1 MLLQLPTDLTISRFG
16 YYAILR
22 GRQLRYSS
30 FIPRNGARLCQA
42 QETMLREDLPTM
54 RTESERE
61 IHVEAPAIHED
72 ESHHSNDLF
81 DDVFGSAPNSPILSG
96 GREDDVAAERMTAH
110 EVSDIPRLRSRHVT
124 EGYREG
130 IAESKEK
137 FIQEGFDEGYSLG
150 AELGL
155 QAGWCLGVLEG
166 VCKALDKKQ
175 ANGGKQSRENV
186 EGDEKPDEL
195 FKRAQDEMQMQKL
208 FDPAYFGSDG
218 IWLYDVPGSED
229 ETTFRQV
236 AIAHPILSKWLSIT
250 RATADRVGLVIA

>member
-1 MLLQLPTDLTISRFG
+1 
-16 YYAILR
+16 
-22 GRQLRYSS
+22 
-30 FIPRNGARLCQA
+30 
-42 QETMLREDLPTM
+42 MLREDLPSV
-54 RTESERE
+54 RAESERE
-61 IHVEAPAIHED
+61 IHVEAPAIDPE

-96 GREDDVAAERMTAH
+96 GRDDDFAPERMNAH

-175 ANGGKQSRENV
+175 ATGGKQSQADGQAET
-186 EGDEKPDEL
+186 EPDEL
-195 FKRAQDEMQMQKL
+195 FKKAQEEMQMQKL
-208 FDPAYFGSDG
+208 FGPAYFGSDG

-236 AIAHPILSKWLSIT
+236 AIAHPVLSKWLATT
-250 RATADRVGLVIA
+250 RVTADRVGLVIA

>member
-1 MLLQLPTDLTISRFG
+1 
-16 YYAILR
+16 
-22 GRQLRYSS
+22 
-30 FIPRNGARLCQA
+30 
-42 QETMLREDLPTM
+42 MLREDLPLS
-54 RTESERE
+54 RADSERE
-61 IHVEAPAIHED
+61 IHVETPMVGED
-72 ESHHSNDLF
+72 EAHHSNDLF
-81 DDVFGSAPNSPILSG
+81 DDIFGSSPNSPILSG
-96 GREDDVAAERMTAH
+96 DRGDDILADRANAS

-155 QAGWCLGVLEG
+155 KAGWCLGVLEG
-166 VCKALDKKQ
+166 VCKALDKAQ
-175 ANGGKQSRENV
+175 MAHGKQSQQDSEADLQS
-186 EGDEKPDEL
+186 EEL
-195 FKRAQDEMQMQKL
+195 FKRAQDELQMQKL

-236 AIAHPILSKWLSIT
+236 AMAHPVLSSWISTT
-250 RATADRVGLVIA
+250 RAAADRVGLAIV

>member
-1 MLLQLPTDLTISRFG
+1 
-16 YYAILR
+16 
-22 GRQLRYSS
+22 
-30 FIPRNGARLCQA
+30 
-42 QETMLREDLPTM
+42 MLREDLPSVHS
-54 RTESERE
+54 ESARE
-61 IHVEAPAIHED
+61 IHVEASAMDAD
-72 ESHHSNDLF
+72 ESHHNNDLF

-96 GREDDVAAERMTAH
+96 GRDDDFAVERMNAH

-155 QAGWCLGVLEG
+155 QAGWCLGVLDG

-175 ANGGKQSRENV
+175 TTGGKQSHAEMG
-186 EGDEKPDEL
+186 EPDEL
-195 FKRAQDEMQMQKL
+195 FKKAQDEMQMQKL

-236 AIAHPILSKWLSIT
+236 AIAHPVLSKWLATT

>member
-1 MLLQLPTDLTISRFG
+1 
-16 YYAILR
+16 
-22 GRQLRYSS
+22 
-30 FIPRNGARLCQA
+30 
-42 QETMLREDLPTM
+42 MLREDLPSM
-54 RTESERE
+54 HAESERE
-61 IHVEAPAIHED
+61 IHIEAPAMDAE

-96 GREDDVAAERMTAH
+96 GRDDDSAAERMNTH

-175 ANGGKQSRENV
+175 ATGRNQSPAGLEAA
-186 EGDEKPDEL
+186 EKPDEL
-195 FKRAQDEMQMQKL
+195 YKRAQDEMQMQKL

-236 AIAHPILSKWLSIT
+236 AIAHPILSKWLTTT

>member
-1 MLLQLPTDLTISRFG
+1 
-16 YYAILR
+16 
-22 GRQLRYSS
+22 
-30 FIPRNGARLCQA
+30 
-42 QETMLREDLPTM
+42 MLREDLPSV
-54 RTESERE
+54 RAESERE
-61 IHVEAPAIHED
+61 IHVEAPAMGEE

-96 GREDDVAAERMTAH
+96 GRDEDFAAERINAH

-166 VCKALDKKQ
+166 VCKALDKAQ
-175 ANGGKQSRENV
+175 ANGGKQSQADSQTEA
-186 EGDEKPDEL
+186 KPDEL
-195 FKRAQDEMQMQKL
+195 FKRAQEEMQMQKL

-218 IWLYDVPGSED
+218 IWLYDVPGSEA

-236 AIAHPILSKWLSIT
+236 AIAHPVLSKWLSTT
-250 RATADRVGLVIA
+250 RATADSVGLVIV

>member
-1 MLLQLPTDLTISRFG
+1 
-16 YYAILR
+16 
-22 GRQLRYSS
+22 
-30 FIPRNGARLCQA
+30 
-42 QETMLREDLPTM
+42 MLREDLPSAHA
-54 RTESERE
+54 ESERR
-61 IHVEAPAIHED
+61 IHVEAPAVGED

-81 DDVFGSAPNSPILSG
+81 DDVFGSSPNSPVLSG
-96 GREDDVAAERMTAH
+96 DRGHELTADRANAS

-155 QAGWCLGVLEG
+155 KAGWCLGVLEG
-166 VCKALDKKQ
+166 VCKALGKVQ
-175 ANGGKQSRENV
+175 TGSGKQVQADLES
-186 EGDEKPDEL
+186 DFKPEEL
-195 FKRAQDEMQMQKL
+195 FKRAQDELQMQNL

-229 ETTFRQV
+229 ETTFKQV
-236 AIAHPILSKWLSIT
+236 AMAHPVLSSWLSTT
-250 RATADRVGLVIA
+250 RDAADRVGLAIA

>member
-1 MLLQLPTDLTISRFG
+1 
-16 YYAILR
+16 
-22 GRQLRYSS
+22 
-30 FIPRNGARLCQA
+30 
-42 QETMLREDLPTM
+42 MLREDLPSVHA
-54 RTESERE
+54 ESERE
-61 IHVEAPAIHED
+61 IHVEAPAID
-72 ESHHSNDLF
+72 GNESHHSNDLF

-96 GREDDVAAERMTAH
+96 GRDDDFAAERTNTH

-166 VCKALDKKQ
+166 VCKALDKMQ
-175 ANGGKQSRENV
+175 ANGGKQSQANTEA
-186 EGDEKPDEL
+186 EGKPDEL
-195 FKRAQDEMQMQKL
+195 FKNAQDEMQMQKL

-218 IWLYDVPGSED
+218 IWLYDVPGLED

-236 AIAHPILSKWLSIT
+236 AIAHPVLSKWLST
-250 RATADRVGLVIA
+250 TKTAANRVGLVIG

>member
-1 MLLQLPTDLTISRFG
+1 
-16 YYAILR
+16 
-22 GRQLRYSS
+22 
-30 FIPRNGARLCQA
+30 
-42 QETMLREDLPTM
+42 MLREDLPSV
-54 RTESERE
+54 RADGERE
-61 IHVEAPAIHED
+61 IHVEAPTVGED

-81 DDVFGSAPNSPILSG
+81 DDVFGSSPNSPVLSG
-96 GREDDVAAERMTAH
+96 ARGDELVADRANAS

-155 QAGWCLGVLEG
+155 KAGWCLGVLEG
-166 VCKALDKKQ
+166 VCKAWEKAQ
-175 ANGGKQSRENV
+175 MASGKQSKVDLES
-186 EGDEKPDEL
+186 ELKPEEM
-195 FKRAQDEMQMQKL
+195 FKRAQEELQMPKL
-208 FDPAYFGSDG
+208 YDPAYFGSDG

-236 AIAHPILSKWLSIT
+236 AMAHPVLSSWLST
-250 RATADRVGLVIA
+250 TKAAADRVGLAIV

>member
-1 MLLQLPTDLTISRFG
+1 
-16 YYAILR
+16 
-22 GRQLRYSS
+22 
-30 FIPRNGARLCQA
+30 
-42 QETMLREDLPTM
+42 MLREDLPSAHA
-54 RTESERE
+54 ESERE
-61 IHVEAPAIHED
+61 IHVEAPAIDLD

-81 DDVFGSAPNSPILSG
+81 DDVFGSAPNSPLLNG
-96 GREDDVAAERMTAH
+96 ARGVDFAAERTNAH

-166 VCKALDKKQ
+166 VCKALDKTQ
-175 ANGGKQSRENV
+175 VVAGKRSQTNMEA
-186 EGDEKPDEL
+186 EPKPDEL
-195 FKRAQDEMQMQKL
+195 FKQAQDEMQMQKL

-236 AIAHPILSKWLSIT
+236 AMAHPVLSKWLSTTKI
-250 RATADRVGLVIA
+250 TADRVGLVIA

>member
-1 MLLQLPTDLTISRFG
+1 
-16 YYAILR
+16 
-22 GRQLRYSS
+22 
-30 FIPRNGARLCQA
+30 
-42 QETMLREDLPTM
+42 MLREDLPSV
-54 RTESERE
+54 RAESERD
-61 IHVEAPAIHED
+61 IHVEAPAMGED

-96 GREDDVAAERMTAH
+96 GREDDFAAERLNAH

-166 VCKALDKKQ
+166 VCKALDKAQ
-175 ANGGKQSRENV
+175 ATGGKRSQADPEAEEV
-186 EGDEKPDEL
+186 QPDEL
-195 FKRAQDEMQMQKL
+195 FKRAQEEMQMQKL

-236 AIAHPILSKWLSIT
+236 AIAHPILSKWLSTT

>member
-1 MLLQLPTDLTISRFG
+1 
-16 YYAILR
+16 
-22 GRQLRYSS
+22 
-30 FIPRNGARLCQA
+30 
-42 QETMLREDLPTM
+42 MLREDLPSV
-54 RTESERE
+54 RAESERE
-61 IHVEAPAIHED
+61 IHIEAPATGED

-81 DDVFGSAPNSPILSG
+81 DDVFGSAPNSPVLSG
-96 GREDDVAAERMTAH
+96 GRDDDFAAERMTAH

-166 VCKALDKKQ
+166 VCKALDKTQ
-175 ANGGKQSRENV
+175 TNGARQSQTDLQTEANPN
-186 EGDEKPDEL
+186 EL

-236 AIAHPILSKWLSIT
+236 AIAHPVLSKWLSTT
-250 RATADRVGLVIA
+250 RATADHVGLAIA

>member
-1 MLLQLPTDLTISRFG
+1 
-16 YYAILR
+16 
-22 GRQLRYSS
+22 
-30 FIPRNGARLCQA
+30 
-42 QETMLREDLPTM
+42 MLREDLPSV
-54 RTESERE
+54 RRESDRV
-61 IHVEAPAIHED
+61 IHVEASTVNED

-81 DDVFGSAPNSPILSG
+81 DDVFGSAPNSPILGG
-96 GREDDVAAERMTAH
+96 GRGDDFAVERTNAH

-155 QAGWCLGVLEG
+155 QAGWCLGMLEG
-166 VCKALDKKQ
+166 VCKALDKTQ
-175 ANGGKQSRENV
+175 VNGGKRSQPHV
-186 EGDEKPDEL
+186 EIEFAAGEL
-195 FKRAQDEMQMQKL
+195 YKSAQEEMQMQKL

-218 IWLYDVPGSED
+218 IWLYDVPGSEE

-236 AIAHPILSKWLSIT
+236 AMAHPVLSKWLSNT
-250 RATADRVGLVIA
+250 RVAADRVGLVIA

>member
-1 MLLQLPTDLTISRFG
+1 
-16 YYAILR
+16 
-22 GRQLRYSS
+22 
-30 FIPRNGARLCQA
+30 
-42 QETMLREDLPTM
+42 MLREDLPSVPA
-54 RTESERE
+54 ESERD
-61 IHVEAPAIHED
+61 IHVETPAVESD

-81 DDVFGSAPNSPILSG
+81 DDVFGSAPNSPILNG
-96 GREDDVAAERMTAH
+96 GRGDELAAERANAH

-155 QAGWCLGVLEG
+155 KAGWCLGVLEG
-166 VCKALDKKQ
+166 VCKAVEKTK
-175 ANGGKQSRENV
+175 AASGKQSQVDTEA
-186 EGDEKPDEL
+186 EMEPAEL
-195 FKRAQDEMQMQKL
+195 FKRAQEELQMQKL

-229 ETTFRQV
+229 QTTFRHV
-236 AIAHPILSKWLSIT
+236 AMAHPVLSTWLSTT
-250 RATADRVGLVIA
+250 RAAADRVGLVIA

>member
-1 MLLQLPTDLTISRFG
+1 M
-16 YYAILR
+16 
-22 GRQLRYSS
+22 
-30 FIPRNGARLCQA
+30 N
-42 QETMLREDLPTM
+42 
-54 RTESERE
+54 
-61 IHVEAPAIHED
+61 
-72 ESHHSNDLF
+72 
-81 DDVFGSAPNSPILSG
+81 
-96 GREDDVAAERMTAH
+96 AH

-166 VCKALDKKQ
+166 VCKALDKAQ
-175 ANGGKQSRENV
+175 ANGGKQSQADLQTEAN
-186 EGDEKPDEL
+186 PDEL
-195 FKRAQDEMQMQKL
+195 FKRAQEEMQMQKL

-236 AIAHPILSKWLSIT
+236 AIAHPVLSKWLSTT